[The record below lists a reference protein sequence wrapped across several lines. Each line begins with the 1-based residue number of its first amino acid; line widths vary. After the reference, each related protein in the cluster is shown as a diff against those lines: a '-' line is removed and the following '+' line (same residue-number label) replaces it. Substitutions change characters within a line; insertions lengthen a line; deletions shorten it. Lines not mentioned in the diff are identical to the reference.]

1 MPSSFHLSLH
11 AKCAKTMN
19 ENMTSKEV
27 FTVYVTQFTVKE
39 DQNSSHPRLV
49 IAGIL
54 EVYTATHT
62 HTHTPLTHPSSLVHT
77 HRLQFRGQSKSHSEH
92 QSLPDAASCLKI
104 WSAA

>member
-1 MPSSFHLSLH
+1 MPSPFHLSLH

-62 HTHTPLTHPSSLVHT
+62 HTHTSHTSFLSAVWSTLIVYSLEVRANHILNIRACQMLL
-77 HRLQFRGQSKSHSEH
+77 H
-92 QSLPDAASCLKI
+92 A
-104 WSAA
+104 